1 MLLVRRNSSR
11 AAFTGWLVASDQRLN
26 CAGASLQN
34 PLVSA
39 LRQVSSLASHMGSG
53 MHDRRIGVLA
63 ALFDAP
69 LVLLL
74 ARQAVAGRSTGA
86 AVIERC

>member
-1 MLLVRRNSSR
+1 M
-11 AAFTGWLVASDQRLN
+11 
-26 CAGASLQN
+26 
-34 PLVSA
+34 
-39 LRQVSSLASHMGSG
+39 SSLASHMGSD

-86 AVIERC
+86 AVIERYCAHVHDLKAAAAAVMVLTHPLPPPPPAAGPLC